1 MDIMYFEVSYL
12 LDTIN
17 SRVIDYIYHEHL
29 SYHSIKALVPFL
41 RKQNLYIYD
50 VIKVTTKGG
59 SIRVVC
65 GKKKTKKI
73 SF

>member
-1 MDIMYFEVSYL
+1 MDIMFLRFLIYL
-12 LDTIN
+12 ILLIA
-17 SRVIDYIYHEHL
+17 VIDYIYHEHL

-65 GKKKTKKI
+65 GKKKQRK
-73 SF
+73 